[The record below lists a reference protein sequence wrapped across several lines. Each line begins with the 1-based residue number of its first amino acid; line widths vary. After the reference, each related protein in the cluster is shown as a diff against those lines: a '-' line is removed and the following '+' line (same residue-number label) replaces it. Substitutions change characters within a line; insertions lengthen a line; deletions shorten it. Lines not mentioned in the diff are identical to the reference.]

1 MGGEPPAKVDFMVEP
16 FCDDK
21 AMDDRGKIIPC
32 GCRASPVATTM
43 LLVSFLLIFPV
54 AAWAEKDPFTIRSA
68 HIYLDNKVYLVS
80 ADIHYSLTKPVLD
93 ALHNGVP
100 LTIEL
105 RIELIQSREWP
116 WWDETV
122 AVIKQRYRLRYF
134 ALAQHYVLSNLN
146 MGTESSY
153 QTLDAALEALGRLK
167 ELPLLDQNLLPSG
180 EEYVARMRVA
190 LDIES
195 LPTPLRLLAYLSSRW
210 RLTSEWYTWKPQL

>member
-1 MGGEPPAKVDFMVEP
+1 MTSAKG
-16 FCDDK
+16 DK
-21 AMDDRGKIIPC
+21 GRVIPC
-32 GCRASPVATTM
+32 GRRADPFVITL
-43 LLVSFLLIFPV
+43 LLVVFLFFVPG
-54 AAWAEKDPFTIRSA
+54 AASAQTDPFTIRSA

-80 ADIHYSLTKPVLD
+80 ADIHYSLTRPVLD

-105 RIELIQSREWP
+105 RIELIKNRQWP
-116 WWDETV
+116 WWNETV

-153 QTLDAALEALGRLK
+153 QTLEAALDALGRLK

-180 EEYVARMRVA
+180 ADYVARMRVA

>member
-1 MGGEPPAKVDFMVEP
+1 MV
-16 FCDDK
+16 
-21 AMDDRGKIIPC
+21 ALLSSG
-32 GCRASPVATTM
+32 ATPSRVSLVVTFM
-43 LLVSFLLIFPV
+43 LLINILLLFPGP
-54 AAWAEKDPFTIRSA
+54 ALAQSDPFTIRSA

-105 RIELIQSREWP
+105 RIELIQNREWP
-116 WWDETV
+116 WWNETV

-153 QTLDAALEALGRLK
+153 QTLEAALEALGRLK
-167 ELPLLDQNLLPSG
+167 ELPLLDQNLLPTG
-180 EEYVARMRVA
+180 ADYVARMRVA